1 MITSE
6 NKVFLISGKRYSY
19 ALYVNAAGYLQHA
32 YYGKKIEMHDL
43 KYYIGNIGVSYEPKK
58 DDINYDMSFDTM
70 PSEYGFFAHGD
81 FREPTAV
88 FVRSD
93 GSAMSRLRYLSYE
106 IYDDVPAIKG
116 MPHVRRGGQTLC
128 IKLKDD
134 FSEIEVAL
142 YYTAFDD
149 CDVLVRNAAITNTG
163 KENVFLEKAFSFC
176 AELPSDE
183 YRFLRL
189 CGSWAAERSVEVT
202 LLKQGI
208 TKIQSLRGASSHQTN
223 PFAAVMRKGCS
234 DEAGE
239 CYGAQLI
246 YSGSFAI
253 TAEKVYNGS
262 VRIQGGIND
271 TGFSWNLKGGETCT
285 TPQAALCYSD
295 GGLGQMSREY
305 SDFLRGYVINP
316 RFVNRERP
324 IVVNNWEATYFNF
337 DNEKLFPIIDEAA
350 RLGIDTFVLDDG
362 WFGKRND
369 DKSGLGDWFVNENK
383 LKGGL
388 KNIIDRCKKQGLKFG
403 LWFEPEAISEDSELY
418 RAHPEWAI
426 GKEGVAPAR
435 WRNQLCL
442 DLTQKQVVDYV
453 FNAVAKILKDNDISY
468 VKWDFNRSITEF
480 YSSGLECQ
488 GEFAHRYILGVYEL
502 AERLTDAFPDILFEG
517 CAGGGGRFDAGML
530 YYFPQIW
537 TSDDTDA
544 YERAKIQW
552 GTSICYPL
560 SAMSCHVSACPN
572 HQTGRTTPLGTRGAM
587 ASLGAFGYELD
598 LSKLSDDEKE
608 QVRRQII
615 NYRQISEIVLK
626 GDLYRLSNP
635 FESNYFGA
643 VAVSKDKSKA
653 YFVLERIHAMPNDY
667 PRVMRLC
674 GLDRDKIYEIKET
687 GVIASG
693 NALMSMGVELPRI
706 DDYGGCAW
714 QITEVSSKRNYIYKE

>member
-6 NKVFLISGKRYSY
+6 NKVFLITGKRYSY

-32 YYGKKIEMHDL
+32 YYGKKTAMRDL
-43 KYYIGNIGVSYEPKK
+43 KYYIENIGVKYEPKK
-58 DDINYDMSFDTM
+58 DDINFDMSFDTM

-81 FREPTAV
+81 YREPTAI
-88 FVRSD
+88 FVRAD
-93 GSAMSRLRYLSYE
+93 GSVMSRLRYLSYE
-106 IYDDVPAIKG
+106 IYDGVPSIKG
-116 MPHVRRGGQTLC
+116 LPHVRGGGQTLC

-142 YYTAFDD
+142 CYTAFDD

-163 KENVFLEKAFSFC
+163 KGNVMLEKAFSFC

-183 YRFLRL
+183 YEFLRL
-189 CGSWAAERSVEVT
+189 CGSWAAERSVEIAP
-202 LLKQGI
+202 LKQGI

-223 PFAAVMRKGCS
+223 PFAALMSKGCS
-234 DEAGE
+234 EEAGE

-253 TAEKVYNGS
+253 TADKVYNGT

-271 TGFSWNLKGGETCT
+271 TGFSWNLKRGETFI

-305 SDFLRGYVINP
+305 SDFLRKYVINP

-337 DNEKLFPIIDEAA
+337 DNEKLFSIIDEAA
-350 RLGIDTFVLDDG
+350 KLGIDTFVLDDG
-362 WFGKRND
+362 WFGKRDD
-369 DKSGLGDWFVNENK
+369 DKSGLGDWFVNANK

-388 KNIIDRCKKQGLKFG
+388 KKVIDRCKKQGLKFG
-403 LWFEPEAISEDSELY
+403 LWFEPEAISEDSDLY
-418 RAHPEWAI
+418 RAHPNWVI

-442 DLTQKQVVDYV
+442 DFTQKRVVDYV
-453 FNAVAKILKDNDISY
+453 FKVVSKILKENDISY
-468 VKWDFNRSITEF
+468 VKWDFNRSITEY
-480 YSSGLECQ
+480 YSAGLECQ
-488 GEFAHRYILGVYEL
+488 GEFAHRYILGVYDL
-502 AERLTDAFPDILFEG
+502 AERLTNAFPDILFEG

-552 GTSICYPL
+552 GTSVCYPL

-572 HQTGRTTPLGTRGAM
+572 HQTGRTTPFSTRGAI
-587 ASLGAFGYELD
+587 ASLGTFGYELD
-598 LSKLSDDEKE
+598 LSRLSDDEKE
-608 QVRRQII
+608 QVKKQIVY
-615 NYRQISEIVLK
+615 YRQISEIILN
-626 GDLYRLSNP
+626 GDLYRLSSP
-635 FESNYFGA
+635 FESNYFC
-643 VAVSKDKSKA
+643 VLVVSKDKSKA
-653 YFVLERIHAMPNDY
+653 YFVLERIHTMPNDF
-667 PRVMRLC
+667 PRVMKLC
-674 GLDRDKIYEIKET
+674 GLDKDKIYEIQET

-693 NALMSMGVELPRI
+693 SALMSMGTVLPELG
-706 DDYGGCAW
+706 DYGSVTLT
-714 QITEVSSKRNYIYKE
+714 INDKNL